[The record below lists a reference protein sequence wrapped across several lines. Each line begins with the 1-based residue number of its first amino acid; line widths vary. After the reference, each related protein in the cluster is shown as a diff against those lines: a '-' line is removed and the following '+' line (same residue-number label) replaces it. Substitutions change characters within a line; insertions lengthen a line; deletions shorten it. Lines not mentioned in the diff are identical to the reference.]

1 MTLYVTLQ
9 EVLTDAC
16 SKTKGNFV
24 SEQMLLWTQ
33 VLYGNS
39 STQGAIL
46 LKKNQIGVLCH

>member
-33 VLYGNS
+33 VLHGK